1 MSTTAAAPAALEL
14 SAFQGD
20 FAGEL
25 LTPASPGYDAAR
37 QNFQGLCDRSPAV
50 IAQCEGVAD
59 VIAALRFAREYGLEV
74 AVRGGG
80 HSVHGYSSSDGGIVI
95 DMRRMKGL
103 RVDPEARTAQAQA
116 GLTWGEF
123 DRETQAFGLATTG
136 GRVSTTGIAG
146 LTLGSGSGWLER
158 SFGLSC
164 DQLLSADVVTADGN
178 LVTASDEENAELL
191 WGLRGGG
198 GNFGV
203 VTSFRY
209 RLYPVGPVVLGG
221 MLLYRGES
229 AAELLP
235 LYRDHMDEAPD
246 EFGGAFGLLTGP
258 PEPFIPPHLQGQ
270 RLAGIIVCHIGDR
283 EGGEELLR
291 PLRECGPE
299 VDLVQPMPYVAVQ
312 QLLDG
317 SAPFGLHSYWKSEAV
332 DELTDAAVDALV
344 ENMERQPLG
353 HTITVLEPGRRGI
366 ARVGEDDTPIS
377 RRGAHYRYYAVAAWE
392 PDEEAAVPIAWA
404 RELAK
409 AMEPFS
415 RPGVQL
421 NFVSDLS
428 DERVRAT
435 FGKRKYERLAALK
448 AKYDPDNVFHLN
460 ANIKPYS

>member
-1 MSTTAAAPAALEL
+1 MATPAAAPAPLQL
-14 SAFQGD
+14 SALQGD
-20 FAGEL
+20 LGGQV

-37 QNFQGLCDRSPAV
+37 HNWQGLYDRRPAV
-50 IAQCEGVAD
+50 IAQCDGVAD

-74 AVRGGG
+74 AVRGAC
-80 HSVHGYSSSDGGIVI
+80 HSVHGHSSSDGGIVI
-95 DMRRMKGL
+95 DMRRMKGI
-103 RVDPEARTAQAQA
+103 RVDPQARMAQAQA

-164 DQLLSADVVTADGN
+164 DNLISADVVTADGE
-178 LVTASDEENAELL
+178 LVTASEGENADLL

-203 VTSFRY
+203 VTSFQY
-209 RLYPVGPVVLGG
+209 RLHPVGPVVLGG
-221 MLLYRGES
+221 MLLYRGER

-235 LYRDHMDEAPD
+235 LYRDHVEEAPD
-246 EFGGAFGLLTGP
+246 EFGGAFGFLTGP
-258 PEPFIPPHLQGQ
+258 PEPFIPPELRGQ
-270 RLAGIIVCHIGDR
+270 RLAAIIVCHIGDR
-283 EGGEELLR
+283 ERGEELLR
-291 PLRECGPE
+291 PFRERGPD

-312 QLLDG
+312 QLLDE
-317 SAPFGLHSYWKSEAV
+317 SAAFGLHSYWKTEAV
-332 DELTDAAVDALV
+332 DELTDAAVDTLV
-344 ENMERQPLG
+344 EHVARQPLG

-366 ARVGEDDTPIS
+366 AQVGEHDTPIS
-377 RRGAHYRYYAVAAWE
+377 RRDAHYRYYAVAAWE
-392 PDEEAAVPIAWA
+392 PDEEPAMPIAWA
-404 RELAK
+404 RELAT

-435 FGKRKYERLAALK
+435 FGQRKYERLAALK
-448 AKYDPDNVFHLN
+448 AQYDPDNVFHLN